1 MEVKI
6 KPDNCIMFGGQP
18 LILNKAQVNFYIK
31 EGYIKHKEGSENG
44 EMEYTKK
51 YIVSSNINEK
61 RN

>member
-1 MEVKI
+1 
-6 KPDNCIMFGGQP
+6 MFGGQP